1 MVGGYA
7 FIDHFSWDAYNE
19 LEDMERHIKAYYER
33 FGYLPTTCYADKIYM
48 NQENRALLKRY
59 HIRAAGKP
67 PCRPSK
73 EMQTEAAKDEGIGI
87 KLNLPLERTKES
99 KG

>member
-1 MVGGYA
+1 MVGGYT

-19 LEDMERHIKAYYER
+19 SEDMERHIKAYYER

-48 NQENRALLKRY
+48 NRENRALLKRY

-67 PCRPSK
+67 LGRPSK
-73 EMQTEAAKDEGIGI
+73 EMQPKTRGKGM

-99 KG
+99 IG